1 MSVQQPRRF
10 WPCALMNGNTAES
23 GATIER
29 QSKVNRTLTT
39 EQEQQ
44 IKNNRSRTTEQ
55 EQQIKNNRART
66 EELMI
71 TTRTSIN
78 VDVTME
84 L

>member
-1 MSVQQPRRF
+1 
-10 WPCALMNGNTAES
+10 MNGNTAES

-44 IKNNRSRTTEQ
+44 IKNNRSRTTELEQQIKNNRSRTTEQ

-71 TTRTSIN
+71 TTRTSMN